1 MPSIK
6 NVIKYSSVM
15 ADCRDNIVTNHE
27 ESVLETICEVITN
40 LSNLNEKDISLLKK
54 MSLKG
59 YDENIT
65 IEHQ

>member
-1 MPSIK
+1 MSSIK
-6 NVIKYSSVM
+6 NVIKYSHAMSG
-15 ADCRDNIVTNHE
+15 CRENIVTNHE
-27 ESVLETICEVITN
+27 KFILDNICEVIAN
-40 LSNLNEKDISLLKK
+40 LRNLNKKDISLLKK